1 MVLGF
6 SFHLRS
12 KHYLPMSFEE
22 KDVATRG
29 AAAFVKICLLFV
41 LAAFPAAAQTA
52 AADPGDLT
60 LDRIFSSAEF
70 MPKRIGGFK
79 WLKGHTYATLE
90 PSPSLKGGMD
100 LVRYDIETQSR
111 SVLVPAEKLVPAGA
125 SAPISIEGFDQTDD
139 DTKLLVYT
147 NSQKVWRQNTRGDY
161 WVLDLASGK
170 LKKLGGDAKPSTLMF
185 AKISP
190 DGKSVGYVREHDL
203 YVESLVDDKITR
215 LTADGSHTLIN
226 GTADWVNEEE
236 FSLLDCWRWS
246 PDSRSIAFWQFDA
259 SGIEDFI
266 LINNTAGL
274 YPKLTRIPYP
284 KAGTTNSAVRVGV
297 VAASGGATR
306 WMKTPGDPRNNYIV
320 GVDWAG
326 ASELIIQHMNRMQ
339 NTLQILLADPTSGD
353 TKTIFTEKEDTWID
367 VSIPTMRWL
376 DDGKR
381 FLWISERDGWK
392 HAYSISSDGKDVRLI
407 TPGDFDVISVQSVDE
422 AHGWLY
428 YIASPDNATKRF
440 LYRTNLDGKGSA
452 ERVSSQDA
460 GGWNEYNM
468 SPDKQWAVERSSSFD
483 KYTSMRLVDLK
494 TRTVKRTLLDNSEAQ
509 SKLSKL
515 KRGPHEFF
523 RIDIGEGVSLDG
535 WMMKPPNF
543 DPSKKYPVLYYVYGG
558 PFGTTVM
565 DSWGGGNYFWYLMLT
580 QQGYIVA
587 SVDNRGTPAPRGRDW
602 RKSIYRK
609 VGVLDSQDQAN
620 AVKAMA
626 AKWPFIDSSRIG
638 ITGASSG
645 GSNTLHALFRYPELY
660 KMGIAL
666 CPEASEILYDTI
678 YTERYLGLP
687 KDNVEDYKRAAAINH
702 AGGLKGDLLI
712 IHGTGDD
719 NVHYQSTE
727 YLMDA
732 MIAANKQFTVMPY
745 PNRTHSLSEGEG
757 TTRHMYELMTRYLHQ
772 HLPAGPK

>member
-1 MVLGF
+1 
-6 SFHLRS
+6 
-12 KHYLPMSFEE
+12 MSFEP
-22 KDVATRG
+22 KDLAARG
-29 AAAFVKICLLFV
+29 AATLAKICLLFV
-41 LAAFPAAAQTA
+41 LAALPAAAQTA
-52 AADPGDLT
+52 AADSGELT
-60 LDRIFSSAEF
+60 LDRIFNSVEF

-79 WLKGHTYATLE
+79 WLKGHTYASLE
-90 PSPSLKGGMD
+90 PSPTLKGGMD

-111 SVLVPAEKLVPAGA
+111 SILAASERLVPAGA
-125 SAPISIEGFDQTDD
+125 SAPISIEGFDQTADE
-139 DTKLLVYT
+139 TKLLIYT

-161 WVLDLASGK
+161 WVLDLPSGK
-170 LKKLGGDAKPSTLMF
+170 LKKLGGEAKPSTLMF

-203 YVESLVDDKITR
+203 YVESLTDGKIVR
-215 LTADGSHTLIN
+215 LTSDGSHTLIN

-266 LINNTAGL
+266 LMNNTAGL

-297 VAASGGATR
+297 VNAGGGAIR
-306 WMKTPGDPRNNYIV
+306 WMKTPGDPRNNYII
-320 GVDWAG
+320 GVDWAS
-326 ASELIIQHMNRMQ
+326 ADEVIIQHMNRLQ
-339 NTLQILLADPTSGD
+339 NTLQILSADPRTGD
-353 TKTIFTEKEDTWID
+353 TNAIYTEKEETWVD
-367 VSIPTMRWL
+367 VSMPKMRWL
-376 DDGKR
+376 DGGKR

-392 HAYSISSDGKDVRLI
+392 HAYSISRDGKDVRLI
-407 TPGDFDVISVQSVDE
+407 TPGEFDVISVQSVDE
-422 AHGWLY
+422 AGGWLY

-440 LYRTNLDGKGSA
+440 LYRAKLDGTGTA
-452 ERVSSQDA
+452 DRMSSSDA

-468 SPDKQWAVERSSSFD
+468 SPDNQWAVERSSSFD

-509 SKLSKL
+509 GKLNKL

-523 RIDIGEGVSLDG
+523 RIDVGDGVTLDG

-543 DPSKKYPVLYYVYGG
+543 DPNKKYPVLYYVYGG

-565 DSWGGGNYFWYLMLT
+565 DSWSGGNYFWYLMLT

-587 SVDNRGTPAPRGRDW
+587 SIDNRGTPAPRGREW

-609 VGVLDSQDQAN
+609 IGVLDSQDQAN
-620 AVKAMA
+620 AVKAMS
-626 AKWPFIDSSRIG
+626 AKWPYIDSSRIG

-645 GSNTLHALFRYPELY
+645 GSNTLNALFRYPDLY
-660 KMGIAL
+660 KVGIAL

-687 KDNVEDYKRAAAINH
+687 KDNAEDYKRAAAINH
-702 AGGLKGDLLI
+702 VSGLKGDLLI

-732 MIAANKQFTVMPY
+732 MIAASKQFTVMPY